1 MCALSKRVNVYIC
14 LQFVYVLKF
23 LVAIN
28 IIENSHV
35 DGNYGANNTRQCNGS
50 KFIHKLYTNE
60 YDRSCV
66 PKKIRKIKKKNCK
79 KNDTNT

>member
-1 MCALSKRVNVYIC
+1 MYMYMSAIC
-14 LQFVYVLKF
+14 FVYVLKF

-60 YDRSCV
+60 YNRSCS
-66 PKKIRKIKKKNCK
+66 KKIRENEEREKVKNMKQTCGRG
-79 KNDTNT
+79 